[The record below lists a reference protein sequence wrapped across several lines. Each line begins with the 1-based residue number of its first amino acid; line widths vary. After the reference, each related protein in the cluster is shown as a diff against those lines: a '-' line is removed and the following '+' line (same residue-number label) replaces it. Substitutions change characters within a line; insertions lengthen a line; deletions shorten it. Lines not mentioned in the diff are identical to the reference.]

1 MHPKCWGVN
10 PILAMPVFWVHMVPQ
25 PIPYRLCCKKKTTIK
40 QKQFVEQSVIA
51 GRLLVESQERRLV
64 VHTRAPAGSN
74 QLEFGRAHIAGRGGK
89 QRKGETRRKK
99 KR

>member
-1 MHPKCWGVN
+1 M
-10 PILAMPVFWVHMVPQ
+10 
-25 PIPYRLCCKKKTTIK
+25 
-40 QKQFVEQSVIA
+40 EQSVIA

-89 QRKGETRRKK
+89 QRKGETRRKGK
-99 KR
+99 LSYQVLQFNGEKQSALVSLDLHKELKT